1 MGGLKSTQKPSIE
14 SNFMP
19 TSRIY
24 SESYWAIENYGE
36 LSKNDV
42 QLWCLKKKKGN
53 VNTTRVNSYEK
64 QLIRNTTF
72 MESWVKNSPKQ

>member
-1 MGGLKSTQKPSIE
+1 MCWVLMGGLKSTQKPSIE

-42 QLWCLKKKKGN
+42 QL
-53 VNTTRVNSYEK
+53 
-64 QLIRNTTF
+64 
-72 MESWVKNSPKQ
+72 

>member
-19 TSRIY
+19 ASRIY
-24 SESYWAIENYGE
+24 SESYWAIEIYGE

-42 QLWCLKKKKGN
+42 QL
-53 VNTTRVNSYEK
+53 
-64 QLIRNTTF
+64 
-72 MESWVKNSPKQ
+72 